1 MLYCL
6 MLLIGLLFIPMIL
19 LIIALGTDS
28 YDRGPSKGTGVFR
41 PPPTHYLDETIGQ
54 YRRIDNNKIEAPGS

>member
-1 MLYCL
+1 
-6 MLLIGLLFIPMIL
+6 MIL
-19 LIIALGTDS
+19 FLIIPIIILIIALGTDAR
-28 YDRGPSKGTGVFR
+28 DRGPSKGMGSYN